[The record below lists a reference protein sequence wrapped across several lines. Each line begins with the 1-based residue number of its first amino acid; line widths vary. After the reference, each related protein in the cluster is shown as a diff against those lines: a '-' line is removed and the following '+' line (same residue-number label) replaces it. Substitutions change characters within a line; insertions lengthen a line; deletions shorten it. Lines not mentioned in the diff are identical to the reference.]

1 MKAISQD
8 RYGLADVLELTDVDR
23 PAIGDSDVL
32 VRVRAAGVSYGDWH
46 TMTGTPYL
54 GRMYF
59 GLRRPRASVRG
70 TDIAGHV
77 EAVGAKVTSLRPGDE
92 VFGWC
97 AGGFAEYARAD
108 QDSLVRVPGG
118 ITLEQAAAAPTSGM
132 TALQGLHRAKV
143 RAGQRVLVIGAGGGV
158 GTFAVQIATSLG
170 AEVTGVCS
178 TAKVELVRGLG
189 ADHVIDYTRDDFA
202 GSGQRYDVIVDI
214 AGSRPL
220 SQLRRSLS
228 PQGTLLIVGGEG
240 GGRWLGELRRS
251 LRGVLTAPFARHR
264 MPFFVSISHKDDLVA
279 LADLMESGSV
289 RPVVD
294 RTFPLDQTPDAF
306 RYLEQGRAKGKV
318 VITI

>member
-54 GRMYF
+54 VRAF
-59 GLRRPRASVRG
+59 LGLRRPRASVRG
-70 TDIAGHV
+70 TDIAGYV
-77 EAVGAKVTSLRPGDE
+77 EAVGAKVTGFAPGDE

-97 AGGFAEYARAD
+97 TGGFAEYARAG
-108 QDSLVRVPGG
+108 QDSLVRVPDGV
-118 ITLEQAAAAPTSGM
+118 TLEQAAATPTSGM
-132 TALQGLHRAKV
+132 TALQGLHRAKL

-158 GTFAVQIATSLG
+158 GTFAVQIAKALG

-178 TAKVELVRGLG
+178 TAKVELVRGIG
-189 ADHVIDYTRDDFA
+189 ADHVIDYTREDFA
-202 GSGQRYDVIVDI
+202 RDGQRYDVIFDI

-220 SQLRRSLS
+220 AQLRRSLT
-228 PQGTLLIVGGEG
+228 PGGTLVVAGGEG

-251 LRGVLTAPFARHR
+251 IRGALTSPFVRHR
-264 MPFFVSISHKDDLVA
+264 MPLFISMANRDDLVA
-279 LADLMESGSV
+279 LAGLMESGAV

-294 RTFPLDQTPDAF
+294 RIFPLSQTPDAV
-306 RYLEQGRAKGKV
+306 RYLVEGHAKGKV
-318 VITI
+318 VVTV